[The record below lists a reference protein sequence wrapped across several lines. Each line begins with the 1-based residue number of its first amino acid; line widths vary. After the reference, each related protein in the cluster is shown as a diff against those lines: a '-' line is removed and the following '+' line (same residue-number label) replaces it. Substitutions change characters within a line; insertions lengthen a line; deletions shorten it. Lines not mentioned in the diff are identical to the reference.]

1 MITGRTLL
9 FYNFSIAAIFVA
21 VALFSAFAL
30 EPLVSKPAVL
40 PPFDAANHQAI
51 HSETDIERLRTRA
64 AFYFELARG
73 LKEAR
78 YADTSVFFADLR
90 KICVALGIAFAVGG
104 ILTVIAL
111 RKGARGT
118 G

>member
-9 FYNFSIAAIFVA
+9 IYNFSIAAIFVL

-40 PPFDAANHQAI
+40 PPFDAASQQAI
-51 HSETDIERLRTRA
+51 HAETDIERLRNRA

-78 YADTSVFFADLR
+78 YADTSIFFADLR
-90 KICVALGIAFAVGG
+90 KICIALGLAFAVGG
-104 ILTVIAL
+104 VLTMIAWRR
-111 RKGARGT
+111 RKPY
-118 G
+118 